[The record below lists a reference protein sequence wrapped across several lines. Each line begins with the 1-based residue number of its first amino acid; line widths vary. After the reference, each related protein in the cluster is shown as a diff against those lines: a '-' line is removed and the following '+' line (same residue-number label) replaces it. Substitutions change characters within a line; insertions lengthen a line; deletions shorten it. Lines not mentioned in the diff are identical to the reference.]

1 MVSQTKAPK
10 SQGPNLSIKD
20 MPNGKPNDEM
30 NGLAS
35 PTDSD
40 NAEKQLAALE
50 SNLSSKLQIDTDE
63 VAKDPLLTDAVNS
76 AGAHGGDFDSDPL
89 SATAFVSPLHSVNW
103 DAIATRQNSL
113 NGMLND
119 APAQAGS
126 QWESFKRLG
135 PKYPPSLEKLV
146 MDYHHRHSKSW
157 QLVHD
162 LGAGSGVYSP
172 TLAKYFRH
180 VHVSDPNANGT
191 ANSRKLLSAWAAQNK
206 KSRGRF
212 TFSNEKPEMGHD
224 CVADGTVDMA
234 IVTAGAHL
242 ADAELLVRSAAQS
255 LSPNGTLALIAY
267 SPICRIA
274 GTPRAD
280 DAIQRLFRAWGDG
293 AWNVVTGGTATGKK
307 NFAQGLD
314 FVPVPDDLFDQSKT
328 RRITINK
335 SNNAFAAALGTNA
348 ADEAPD
354 GSASRVHTA
363 ERRHDY
369 SSEGQDDVARG
380 WRQEVGPEFFRSMT
394 NALLGQKEASKFE
407 NNFKEIEKIIHETS
421 PNGIMIGVEWS
432 ACVVLATKK

>member
-1 MVSQTKAPK
+1 
-10 SQGPNLSIKD
+10 

-50 SNLSSKLQIDTDE
+50 SNLSSKLQIDTEE
-63 VAKDPLLTDAVNS
+63 VAKDPLLKDAVNN
-76 AGAHGGDFDSDPL
+76 ANANGGGFESDPL
-89 SATAFVSPLHSVNW
+89 SATALSHSVNW
-103 DAIATRQNSL
+103 DAIAGRQNSL
-113 NGMLND
+113 NGILNGH
-119 APAQAGS
+119 PASAASSGS
-126 QWESFKRLG
+126 AWEAFKRLG

-162 LGAGSGVYSP
+162 MGAGSGVVSP

-180 VHVSDPNANGT
+180 VHISDPNPAGT
-191 ANSRKLLSAWAAQNK
+191 TTSRKLMSAWAAQNK

-212 TFSNEKPEMGHD
+212 TFSKEKPELGHD

-234 IVTAGAHL
+234 IVTEGAHL
-242 ADAELLVRSAAQS
+242 ADAEMLVRSAAQT
-255 LSPNGTLALIAY
+255 LATNGTLAFVTY

-280 DAIQRLFRAWGDG
+280 EAIQRLFQAWGDA
-293 AWNVVTGGTATGKK
+293 AWDVVCGGTAQGRK
-307 NFAQGLD
+307 NFALGLD
-314 FVPVPDDLFDQSKT
+314 FVPIPDDLFDVSKT

-335 SNNAFAAALGTNA
+335 GNNAFAVPGQEEANA
-348 ADEAPD
+348 AD
-354 GSASRVHTA
+354 SRVHNG

-380 WRQEVGPEFFRSMT
+380 WRQDVGPEFFRAMT
-394 NALLGQKEASKFE
+394 AALMGAQQASKYE
-407 NNFKEIEKIIHETS
+407 ELFKEIEKITAETS
-421 PNGIMIGVEWS
+421 VDGIHIGVEWS

>member
-1 MVSQTKAPK
+1 MVSQTKNQK
-10 SQGPNLSIKD
+10 SQGPSLKTNDI
-20 MPNGKPNDEM
+20 PNGKPTDEM

-50 SNLSSKLQIDTDE
+50 SNLSSKLQIDTEE
-63 VAKDPLLTDAVNS
+63 VAKDPLLTDAINS
-76 AGAHGGDFDSDPL
+76 AGAHGGAFDSDPL

-113 NGMLND
+113 NGILNGSPSS
-119 APAQAGS
+119 AASAGS
-126 QWESFKRLG
+126 AWEAFKRLG

-180 VHVSDPNANGT
+180 VHISDPSPAGT
-191 ANSRKLLSAWAAQNK
+191 ATSRKLMSAWAAQNK

-212 TFSNEKPEMGHD
+212 TFSKEKPELGHD

-234 IVTAGAHL
+234 IVTEGAHV
-242 ADAELLVRSAAQS
+242 ADAELLVRSAAQT
-255 LSPNGTLALIAY
+255 LATNGTLAFVSY

-274 GTPRAD
+274 GSPRAD
-280 DAIQRLFRAWGDG
+280 EAIQRLFKAWGDS
-293 AWNVVTGGTATGKK
+293 AWDVVCAGSATGKK
-307 NFAQGLD
+307 NFSLGLD
-314 FVPVPDDLFDQSKT
+314 FVPIPDDLFDISKT

-335 SNNAFAAALGTNA
+335 GNNAFSIPGHEANA
-348 ADEAPD
+348 AD
-354 GSASRVHTA
+354 SRVHNG

-380 WRQEVGPEFFRSMT
+380 WRQDVGPEFFRAMT
-394 NALLGQKEASKFE
+394 AALLGAQRASQFE
-407 NNFKEIEKIIHETS
+407 ELFREIERVTAETS
-421 PNGIMIGVEWS
+421 VDGINIGVEWS

>member
-1 MVSQTKAPK
+1 MVSQTKSQK
-10 SQGPNLSIKD
+10 SQGPSLQMKD
-20 MPNGKPNDEM
+20 MPQTNGKPNDEM

-50 SNLSSKLQIDTDE
+50 SDLSSKLQIETEE

-76 AGAHGGDFDSDPL
+76 AGANGGDFDSDPL

-113 NGMLND
+113 NGMLNGTS
-119 APAQAGS
+119 AAASAGS
-126 QWESFKRLG
+126 AWESFKRLG
-135 PKYPPSLEKLV
+135 PKYPPSLEKLL

-180 VHVSDPNANGT
+180 VHVSDPNPAGA

-212 TFSNEKPEMGHD
+212 TFSKEQPELGHD
-224 CVADGTVDMA
+224 AVADGTVDMA
-234 IVTAGAHL
+234 IVTEGAHL

-255 LSPNGTLALIAY
+255 LATNGSLAFVSY

-280 DAIQRLFRAWGDG
+280 EAIQRLFTAWGPG
-293 AWNVVTGGTATGKK
+293 AWDTICGGSAQGKK
-307 NFAQGLD
+307 NFALGLD
-314 FVPVPDDLFDQSKT
+314 FIPLPDDLFDQSKT

-335 SNNAFAAALGTNA
+335 GNDAFAVPGQAGANA
-348 ADEAPD
+348 AD
-354 GSASRVHTA
+354 SRVHTG

-380 WRQEVGPEFFRSMT
+380 WRQEVGPEFFRAMT
-394 NALLGQKEASKFE
+394 TAVLGAKDAGRFEKE
-407 NNFKEIEKIIHETS
+407 FKEIEKIIHETS